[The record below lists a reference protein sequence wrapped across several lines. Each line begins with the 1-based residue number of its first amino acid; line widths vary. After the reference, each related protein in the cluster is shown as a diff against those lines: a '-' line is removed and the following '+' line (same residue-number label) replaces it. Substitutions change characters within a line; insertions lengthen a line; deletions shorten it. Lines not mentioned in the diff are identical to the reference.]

1 LTTSQITALNSIMQ
15 GFSKTDLA
23 SLSFTSTTSINS
35 LGALNLWSNDQVNIL
50 CFLKLKLILKRIIL
64 FFS

>member
-1 LTTSQITALNSIMQ
+1 MQ

-35 LGALNLWSNDQVNIL
+35 LGALNLWSNNQVNIL
-50 CFLKLKLILKRIIL
+50 FFLKLKLILKRIIL